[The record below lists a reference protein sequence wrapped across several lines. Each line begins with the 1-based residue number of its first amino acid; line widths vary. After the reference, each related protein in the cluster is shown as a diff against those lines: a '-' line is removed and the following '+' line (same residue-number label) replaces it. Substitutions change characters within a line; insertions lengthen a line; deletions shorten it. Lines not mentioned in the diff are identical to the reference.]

1 MACQYYVSGRGLDSV
16 KIPSLANGC
25 YRLMPLFF
33 SISVAKRLER
43 VAIEYNQ
50 MQYLVTKGASLPFVT
65 NIDWVGLFSDLDV
78 FA

>member
-1 MACQYYVSGRGLDSV
+1 M
-16 KIPSLANGC
+16 KISSLANG
-25 YRLMPLFF
+25 YLFMVLLC

-65 NIDWVGLFSDLDV
+65 NIDWVSHFSDLNV
-78 FA
+78 FAQTSLSFATLYLHVLY

>member
-1 MACQYYVSGRGLDSV
+1 MF
-16 KIPSLANGC
+16 
-25 YRLMPLFF
+25 LFC

-65 NIDWVGLFSDLDV
+65 NIDWVGHFSDLDV
-78 FA
+78 FAQTSLSFATLYSHFHPMY